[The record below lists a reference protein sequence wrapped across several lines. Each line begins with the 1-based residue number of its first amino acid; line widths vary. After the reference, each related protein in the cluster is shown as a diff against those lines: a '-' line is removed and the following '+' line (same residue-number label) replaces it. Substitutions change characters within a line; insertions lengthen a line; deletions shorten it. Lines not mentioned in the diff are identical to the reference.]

1 MVPCPAACTEEQGKL
16 CLYRNE
22 VDWGPPLF
30 KTLTPVE
37 ARQPKA
43 LQHPPQAEL
52 SWPPGLAWRSLLG
65 KALARIAMRGQVIWE
80 WPHSTAGGDPGRMG
94 GFF

>member
-1 MVPCPAACTEEQGKL
+1 MVRCPAACTEEQGKL

-43 LQHPPQAEL
+43 LQHPHRQSSAGPQG
-52 SWPPGLAWRSLLG
+52 WPGG
-65 KALARIAMRGQVIWE
+65 
-80 WPHSTAGGDPGRMG
+80 HS
-94 GFF
+94 